1 MNIVIL
7 ERASVGTDISVNCY
21 KDFGDVTVYANTD
34 NEADVIER
42 IKDADIVINNK
53 APMNARTLA
62 NATNVRL
69 IAEFATGFDNVD
81 IPYCCLLYTSFKYF
95 IFILYSSNASLIFS
109 LKDFFFLLPSSPSP
123 LSSFSPFMA
132 ASKRRSASFCSAFIF
147 SGT

>member
-7 ERASVGTDISVNCY
+7 ERDSVGTDISVDCY
-21 KDFGDVTVYANTD
+21 KDFGDVTFYANTD

-69 IAEFATGFDNVD
+69 IA
-81 IPYCCLLYTSFKYF
+81 
-95 IFILYSSNASLIFS
+95 
-109 LKDFFFLLPSSPSP
+109 
-123 LSSFSPFMA
+123 
-132 ASKRRSASFCSAFIF
+132 
-147 SGT
+147 